1 MKIFKLLFISILLLS
16 SNLIASKIAVATKV
30 NGDVEIMPVDTKDFS
45 KLKPGT
51 VLSDGD
57 KIRTGNSGFAA
68 IIFIDDKSIL
78 KLKGNS
84 EATIAG
90 QRTSASISKK
100 INMDSGTVRATITKQ
115 NVDFVIQT
123 PTSVASVKGT
133 DFWLLSNPET
143 GDQVMGLEGT
153 IGLTNNETGQE
164 VDVTQGMSG
173 VSTPDGNLG
182 LEETIESALP
192 EDPSEELEG
201 SSEIKIYLE
210 GPNGQQKVMIIEYQ

>member
-1 MKIFKLLFISILLLS
+1 MSDLENQVTEADLHDE
-16 SNLIASKIAVATKV
+16 
-30 NGDVEIMPVDTKDFS
+30 DVVE
-45 KLKPGT
+45 
-51 VLSDGD
+51 
-57 KIRTGNSGFAA
+57 
-68 IIFIDDKSIL
+68 
-78 KLKGNS
+78 
-84 EATIAG
+84 EAHDPKNAED
-90 QRTSASISKK
+90 A
-100 INMDSGTVRATITKQ
+100 
-115 NVDFVIQT
+115 
-123 PTSVASVKGT
+123 SVASVKGT